1 MQGAQM
7 PEDQDPQ
14 ETQEWRDA
22 LDSVVDF
29 DGPDRAA
36 FLLKELN
43 EEASRHAVPVPYS
56 ATTPYINTI
65 PVDKQPPHRVI
76 SRWSTS
82 SGR

>member
-1 MQGAQM
+1 M

-36 FLLKELN
+36 FLLKELY
-43 EEASRHAVPVPYS
+43 EEARRHAVLVPYS
-56 ATTPYINTI
+56 A
-65 PVDKQPPHRVI
+65 
-76 SRWSTS
+76 SMA
-82 SGR
+82 

>member
-1 MQGAQM
+1 M

-36 FLLKELN
+36 FLLKELY
-43 EEASRHAVPVPYS
+43 EEARRHAVPGAVLG
-56 ATTPYINTI
+56 
-65 PVDKQPPHRVI
+65 QHRVHQHHPGRQAA
-76 SRWSTS
+76 SA
-82 SGR
+82 SG